1 MLDNLHQGKR
11 THTAPIAVDGC
22 RLKGELIS
30 MNGTYQDC
38 EVQESLPLKSASAH
52 PQP

>member
-11 THTAPIAVDGC
+11 THAAPIAVDEC
-22 RLKGELIS
+22 SPQGELIS

-38 EVQESLPLKSASAH
+38 GV
-52 PQP
+52 